1 MKKAYWFFILLLS
14 GCFVQAHAEQQAP
27 DFVLKSVADGNV
39 RLSEHYGE
47 VILLNFWAT
56 WCGPCRKEL
65 PVLNNLQK
73 KYERAGFSVLAVSVD
88 EADAKVAN
96 YVEPFKLSFPVL
108 LDEEHKVVKEYDIQA
123 MPGSVFLSR
132 DGEIKYVH
140 LGYKEGD
147 EAKYSK
153 IIESLLKE

>member
-1 MKKAYWFFILLLS
+1 MKKFQALFIVVFS
-14 GCFVQAHAEQQAP
+14 GWMSLVSADQKGA

-65 PVLNNLQK
+65 PVLEELQK

-88 EADAKVAN
+88 DQDVNVSA
-96 YVEPFKLSFPVL
+96 YVEPFNLSYPVL
-108 LDEEHKVVKEYDIQA
+108 LDSQHEVVKQYDIQA

-132 DGEIKYVH
+132 DGDIKYVH
-140 LGYKEGD
+140 LGYKDGD
-147 EAKYSK
+147 EEKYSK